1 MEKEGMILLMEVIMM
16 DNGIKIRLVEQGL
29 YFLRVENLNMKDN
42 GEMIYTMAGVP
53 FIIKILL
60 GLNTRE
66 NLKME

>member
-29 YFLRVENLNMKDN
+29 YFLKVVNLNMKDN
-42 GEMIYTMAGVP
+42 GEMIYTMAGVH
-53 FIIKILL
+53 FIHKMLL
-60 GLNTRE
+60 GLNIKE